1 MIRNMTDTMTY
12 NPRIG
17 YIYAFICSF
26 CSALMIFLIKV
37 VSGELPPLSILFLSQ
52 GIAGAVLGFALF
64 SKAVRVELSRL
75 KRRSWISLACLSLLY
90 LFGYWTMFEAIRLMD
105 PTVTSFLGRT
115 EVLVTILV
123 SYVFLK
129 ERLKGLEIPGAL
141 LVFAGILIIRYAAGV
156 NISLGFI
163 LCLVSATLWGVAES
177 LAKVVVR
184 TVPPVIFAMFRS
196 LMLFFPFLFMALMS
210 EDCAVL
216 PSTAVAW
223 WGVIG
228 LSISGPVI
236 GRVLYMKSLA
246 LIPVSKAALINQFQ
260 PVWVGIIAGISLGV
274 TPSLKEW
281 LGGLLIIS
289 GCFLLIKRTGRWL

>member
-1 MIRNMTDTMTY
+1 
-12 NPRIG
+12 
-17 YIYAFICSF
+17 
-26 CSALMIFLIKV
+26 
-37 VSGELPPLSILFLSQ
+37 
-52 GIAGAVLGFALF
+52 
-64 SKAVRVELSRL
+64 
-75 KRRSWISLACLSLLY
+75 
-90 LFGYWTMFEAIRLMD
+90 LMD